1 VVAQTGLAEGG
12 GRQLSA
18 AIFFD
23 LDGTLTDPKI
33 GITRCIQYALEKMG
47 EPVPTIEELTWCIGP
62 PLLSNFEQLAGA
74 AKAEEGVRLYR
85 ERFADIG
92 LFENDPYPEIH
103 DTLATLQARGAK
115 LYVAS
120 SKPLVFVDRILARYE
135 LSEFFINTYGSEL
148 DGTRTDKS
156 ELLAYALTDSNVRQ
170 DQATMIG
177 DRKHDAIGAANNDM
191 DFIGVLY
198 GYGDRQ
204 ELESVGATVLV
215 EAHHHLLDKL

>member
-1 VVAQTGLAEGG
+1 M
-12 GRQLSA
+12 SP

-47 EPVPTIEELTWCIGP
+47 EPVPATEDLTWCIGP
-62 PLLSNFEQLAGA
+62 PLFGNFSQLVGA
-74 AKAEEGVRLYR
+74 DKAEEGVRLYR

-103 DTLATLQARGAK
+103 ETLATLQARGAS

-135 LSEFFINTYGSEL
+135 LSEFFTRTYGSEL

-156 ELLAYALTDSNVRQ
+156 ELLAHALADSNVRQ
-170 DQATMIG
+170 TDAVMIG

-198 GYGDRQ
+198 GYGDRL
-204 ELESVGATVLV
+204 ELESVGASVLV
-215 EAHHHLLDKL
+215 DSHHHLLDVL

>member
-1 VVAQTGLAEGG
+1 M
-12 GRQLSA
+12 SP

-47 EPVPTIEELTWCIGP
+47 EPVPATEDLTWCIGP
-62 PLLSNFEQLAGA
+62 PLLGNFSQLAGA
-74 AKAEEGVRLYR
+74 NKAEEGVRLYR

-103 DTLATLQARGAK
+103 ETLATLQARGAS

-135 LSEFFINTYGSEL
+135 LSEFFTRTYGSEL

-156 ELLAYALTDSNVRQ
+156 ELLAHALADSNVRQ
-170 DQATMIG
+170 TDAVMIG

-198 GYGDRQ
+198 GYGDRL
-204 ELESVGATVLV
+204 ELESVGASVLV
-215 EAHHHLLDKL
+215 DSHHHLLDVL